1 MLKAAAM
8 LMIAAAFA
16 VGGFAVSAF
25 HAKKAAVIS
34 NIILMINIIETQLR
48 YACLP
53 VPELLKILGEN
64 EVLAEL
70 SFIKCVRE
78 RVCFGEAFHDAWS
91 KCVFEDSELCALL
104 GKTVPYLARLGGDIG
119 ASDLES
125 QLSCCEYYRRIF
137 EDELKIRRE
146 KSGRYTKL
154 FPPLGLLA
162 GVTAAILIV

>member
-1 MLKAAAM
+1 MLKAASM
-8 LMIAAAFA
+8 VMIAAAFS

-25 HAKKAAVIS
+25 YAKKAAVV
-34 NIILMINIIETQLR
+34 NNMILMVNIIETQLR

-53 VPELLKILGEN
+53 VPDLLKILGEN
-64 EVLAEL
+64 DALSDL

-78 RVCFGEAFHDAWS
+78 RVCFGEPFHEAWS
-91 KCVFEDSELCALL
+91 KCVFDDSELCRLL
-104 GKTVPYLARLGGDIG
+104 GKTAPYLARLGGDIG

-125 QLSCCEYYRRIF
+125 QLSCCEYYRQIF
-137 EDELKIRRE
+137 EDELRTRRE

-162 GVTAAILIV
+162 GITAAILIV